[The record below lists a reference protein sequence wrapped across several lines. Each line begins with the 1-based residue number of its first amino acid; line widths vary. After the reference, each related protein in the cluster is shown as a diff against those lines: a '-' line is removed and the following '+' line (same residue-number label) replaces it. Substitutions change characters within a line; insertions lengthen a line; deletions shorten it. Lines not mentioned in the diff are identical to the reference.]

1 MSLLIIYAF
10 VFSSVLIAGDT
21 LLRRLMARRAAK
33 LEVNERLIRLARGG
47 GDHEAAYRSLLKD
60 RSLLASTAEG
70 DFLRNLRKLYAQTG
84 LTLSWRQRL
93 LYALA
98 LASAALL
105 LVTVVVDPWLLRLP
119 IAVVVAAA
127 FAYLILKYLRMKRI
141 KKFVSQLP
149 AAIDTIVRSLH
160 AGHPLNAA
168 VSLVGREMPD
178 PVGSEFG
185 ILTDQLTFGSEFDE
199 AFYNLFDRVG
209 ADELSLLA
217 VTVSVQRNTGG
228 NLSEVLENLTGMIR
242 DRLMLKNK
250 IRAISAE
257 GRFTAVLMSAFPVAL
272 YLIINTLA
280 PEYFDTVWETG
291 HGTAIVVGTIIYM
304 SIGIYIMNRM
314 VRFDF

>member
-21 LLRRLMARRAAK
+21 LLRRLLARRAARQ
-33 LEVNERLIRLARGG
+33 EVNERLIRLARGG

-60 RSLLASTAEG
+60 RSLLASSAEG
-70 DFLRNLRKLYAQTG
+70 DLLRSLRKLYAQTG
-84 LTLSWRQRL
+84 LTLSGRQKV

-98 LASAALL
+98 LVSAS
-105 LVTVVVDPWLLRLP
+105 LVPVSLVVGTWLLRVPLALAL
-119 IAVVVAAA
+119 AVGL
-127 FAYLILKYLRMKRI
+127 AYAILAYLRMKRV
-141 KKFVSQLP
+141 KRFVQQLP
-149 AAIDTIVRSLH
+149 AAIDIIVRSLH

-199 AFYNLFDRVG
+199 AFYSLYERVG
-209 ADELSLLA
+209 ADELNLLA

-228 NLSEVLENLTGMIR
+228 NLSEILENLTAMIR

-257 GRFTAVLMSAFPVAL
+257 GRFTAVLMSVFPGIL
-272 YLIINTLA
+272 YLIISTLA
-280 PEYFDTVWETG
+280 PDYFDTIWETG
-291 HGTAIVVGTIIYM
+291 HGTAIVVGTILYM